1 MSSKKA
7 SKVRATE
14 AADAL
19 DSTGRQRQL
28 KRDEAIRKKLE
39 QEFSR
44 KKPSNSSRTLG
55 KNRRI
60 NGTVSAL
67 RPGQA
72 LTVKESMLVMESAQ
86 LMAAKRCD
94 CVLVVDDNDH
104 LSGIF
109 TAKDIAYRLVAEN
122 LDAKTTPVVDIMTK
136 GPMCV
141 TSDTSATEA
150 LNLMVSRGFRHL
162 PVCNEDGDIFGL
174 LDITKCLYGALEKME
189 RAFGSSQTLYNAIEG
204 VEREWAGTPAQLTA
218 YLETLRQQMSCP
230 NLESVLDGTPPAEVK
245 YRTNVRDIAIMMKE
259 LHTTAVLVQKHHNL
273 AGIFT
278 SKDIVLRVIAA
289 GLNPENCTVVRV
301 MTPNPD
307 TATPDTTVL
316 DALKLMNEGH
326 YLNLPVLDNGI
337 IIGMV
342 DVLKLT
348 YVTLEQ
354 MNGIDGKQSGDGG
367 PMWRRFWDSFGAVED
382 NSSQLSDNSSQ
393 IRSHI
398 SNTIS
403 PQPSTSLS
411 QLKTYSDISP
421 DESASMVNVDVSSTA
436 LGSSAMED
444 PHTFSFKFTTPGQ
457 KTHRVVCR
465 PIFNE
470 LLEAV
475 RVKMVPEH
483 GDDVGEEEWL
493 SISYL
498 DDEDDNVLI
507 SCDADVADAIHLAR
521 KVGQTRVK
529 LIVQDSKL
537 DTSSS
542 GPHSLATISASDNEV
557 EATAAATAPTR
568 ASNAAVSTKSTKK
581 SSQKKKS
588 VASPQTN
595 NNNLVLAAAVGFLGV
610 VIAGVF
616 VYSRVQQQSSSS
628 K

>member
-1 MSSKKA
+1 MSSSKRQT
-7 SKVRATE
+7 KVRAVE
-14 AADAL
+14 SIENA

-39 QEFSR
+39 QDFS
-44 KKPSNSSRTLG
+44 KKKGSSSRTLQS
-55 KNRRI
+55 KRI
-60 NGTVSAL
+60 PGTVSAL

-72 LTVKESMLVMESAQ
+72 LTVKENMLVIESAQ

-94 CVLVVDDNDH
+94 CVLVINEDDH

-122 LDAKTTPVVDIMTK
+122 LDAKTTPVIDIMTK
-136 GPMCV
+136 NPMCV

-150 LNLMVSRGFRHL
+150 LNLMVSKGFRHL

-189 RAFGSSQTLYNAIEG
+189 RAFGSSRVLYDAIEG
-204 VEREWAGTPAQLTA
+204 VEKEWAGTPAQLTE
-218 YLETLRQQMSCP
+218 YMESLREKMSCP
-230 NLESVLDGTPPAEVK
+230 NLASVLDGTPPAEVK

-307 TATPDTTVL
+307 TATPETTVL

-326 YLNLPVLDNGI
+326 YLNLPVLDSGI
-337 IIGMV
+337 VTGMV

-354 MNGIDGKQSGDGG
+354 MSSMEGKEGEG
-367 PMWRRFWDSFGAVED
+367 PMWGRFWDSFGAVDHAES
-382 NSSQLSDNSSQ
+382 SSQLSDTSSHQ
-393 IRSHI
+393 RSRSHL

-411 QLKTYSDISP
+411 QLKSYSDISP
-421 DESASMVNVDVSSTA
+421 NESASMVNQSSTV
-436 LGSSAMED
+436 MEAASD
-444 PHTFSFKFTTPGQ
+444 TFTFKFTSTGQ
-457 KTHRVVCR
+457 KTHRVVCK
-465 PIFNE
+465 PLYND

-475 RVKMVPEH
+475 RVKLLPEH

-493 SISYL
+493 SMSYV
-498 DDEDDNVLI
+498 DDEQDKVLI
-507 SCDADVADAIHLAR
+507 SSDSDVVDAVQLAL
-521 KVGQTRVK
+521 KLEQSNVK
-529 LIVQDSKL
+529 LIVHDQ
-537 DTSSS
+537 
-542 GPHSLATISASDNEV
+542 
-557 EATAAATAPTR
+557 
-568 ASNAAVSTKSTKK
+568 
-581 SSQKKKS
+581 Q
-588 VASPQTN
+588 
-595 NNNLVLAAAVGFLGV
+595 LAAAAAAAAGMSPTPTTLSKLEMIDAEDETDVHVLNVQPKANKPKSIKKSAPAPATKNSLLLPAAIGFLGV
-610 VIAGVF
+610 VIVGVF
-616 VYSRVQQQSSSS
+616 VFSKVQKDQH
-628 K
+628 

>member
-1 MSSKKA
+1 MSSKKV

-14 AADAL
+14 VVDTL

-39 QEFSR
+39 QEFS
-44 KKPSNSSRTLG
+44 KKRPSNSSRTLG

-60 NGTVSAL
+60 AGTVSAL

-94 CVLVVDDNDH
+94 CVLVIDDDDH

-122 LDAKTTPVVDIMTK
+122 LDARTTPVIDIMTK

-150 LNLMVSRGFRHL
+150 LNLMVSKGFRHL
-162 PVCNEDGDIFGL
+162 PVCNEEGDIFGL
-174 LDITKCLYGALEKME
+174 LDITKCLYGALEKIE
-189 RAFGSSQTLYNAIEG
+189 RAFGSSKELSSAIEG
-204 VEREWAGTPAQLTA
+204 VEKEWTGTPAELTE
-218 YLETLRQQMSCP
+218 YLESLRQHMSCP

-307 TATPDTTVL
+307 TASPDTTVL

-337 IIGMV
+337 VIGMV

-354 MNGIDGKQSGDGG
+354 MNGMDNREGPEGG
-367 PMWRRFWDSFGAVED
+367 PMWGRFWDSFSAVDPMES
-382 NSSQLSDNSSQ
+382 SSQLSDSSSHMNS
-393 IRSHI
+393 RSMI
-398 SNTIS
+398 SNNIS

-411 QLKTYSDISP
+411 QLKSYSDISP
-421 DESASMVNVDVSSTA
+421 NESASMVNYNNDQASSV
-436 LGSSAMED
+436 AMDEGPD
-444 PHTFSFKFTTPGQ
+444 TFTFKFTSAGQ
-457 KTHRVVCR
+457 KTHRVVCK
-465 PIFNE
+465 PAFTE
-470 LLEAV
+470 LLECV
-475 RVKMVPEH
+475 RVKLIPEH
-483 GDDVGEEEWL
+483 GDDVGDEEWL
-493 SISYL
+493 TMSYL
-498 DDEDDNVLI
+498 DDEEDQVLM
-507 SCDADVADAIHLAR
+507 SCDADVSDSVHLAR

-529 LIVQDSKL
+529 LIVQDQK
-537 DTSSS
+537 
-542 GPHSLATISASDNEV
+542 SLQPQSISPSQV
-557 EATAAATAPTR
+557 TTAQPPPLPVQQTEKP
-568 ASNAAVSTKSTKK
+568 VP
-581 SSQKKKS
+581 KKKK
-588 VASPQTN
+588 VFSPPPPKKEN
-595 NNNLVLAAAVGFLGV
+595 SLLLPAAIGFLGV
-610 VIAGVF
+610 VIVGVF
-616 VYSRVQQQSSSS
+616 AISRVQHSG
-628 K
+628 KN